1 MSSPFFPLDL
11 EREIFETAAYFY
23 PKTIYNLLLVSH
35 RVYEWYTA
43 YLDAFQYADI
53 DSYSLRIDGMQYA
66 TVADEAFEDSCPVD
80 VLLQKIQ
87 SESRPASFFHR
98 NVRHLCVAGRRGN
111 WNQDMDVII
120 QVLSACSGIH
130 NLALSVGPHAHES
143 LPPSRHESLP
153 PWALAALK
161 SRRLTTPVF
170 FLQIDPPTPMFT
182 FLTHLHVPFNPL
194 LATTSRD
201 QLHSFLAHLPALTH
215 FAMGPVLWNILDAGA
230 ALAKEILTT
239 CENLDV
245 LVVNMTRTADVKLF
259 PAIDDV
265 RFLLFQHA
273 RKAEFIRGW
282 VSETRGGV
290 DFWARAD
297 AFVAKKKRGEIQPI
311 SRCWIEVRDG
321 IPEEGM

>member
-1 MSSPFFPLDL
+1 MNSNRAPFLPLDL

-35 RVYEWYTA
+35 RVYEW
-43 YLDAFQYADI
+43 
-53 DSYSLRIDGMQYA
+53 IDGMQYA
-66 TVADEAFEDSCPVD
+66 TVTDEAIEGSCPVD

-98 NVRHLCVAGRRGN
+98 NVRHLCVTGRRRN
-111 WNQDMDVII
+111 WNQDMDVIT

-130 NLALSVGPHAHES
+130 NLALSVSSVGPHAHES
-143 LPPSRHESLP
+143 LPPS
-153 PWALAALK
+153 LAALK

-170 FLQIDPPTPMFT
+170 FLQIDPPTPMFA

-201 QLHSFLAHLPALTH
+201 QLHSFLARLPALTH

-239 CENLDV
+239 CENLHV

-265 RFLLFQHA
+265 RFLLFQDA

-282 VSETRGGV
+282 VAETKGGV

-321 IPEEGM
+321 ILEEGT